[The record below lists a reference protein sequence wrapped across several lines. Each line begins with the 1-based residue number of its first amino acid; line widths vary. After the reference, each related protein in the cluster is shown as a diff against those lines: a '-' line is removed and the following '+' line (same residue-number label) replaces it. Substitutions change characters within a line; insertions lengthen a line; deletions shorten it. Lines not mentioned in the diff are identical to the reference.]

1 MLEIKSVV
9 SSKMSFAFLDAC
21 YFKGG
26 LLIRGRE
33 GEGEGGGGSD
43 RVNIFFGGGG
53 CWVKRGEVNISGWG

>member
-53 CWVKRGEVNISGWG
+53 AG